1 MKEAACSLNILCVM
15 PLNLRGL
22 RRWHCL
28 SLWHV
33 MALSS
38 TGLQMD
44 VLRYAAVSIS
54 VLFIVHNE
62 RLCLMYESGG
72 VSLCKDVL
80 IVSV

>member
-1 MKEAACSLNILCVM
+1 MKEATCSLNILCVIS
-15 PLNLRGL
+15 LNSSGL
-22 RRWHCL
+22 KRWHCL

-38 TGLQMD
+38 TGLHMD
-44 VLRYAAVSIS
+44 VLRYAAVSVS
-54 VLFIVHNE
+54 VLFMVHNE
-62 RLCLMYESGG
+62 RLCLMYESEG